1 VEVLQHDASISHA
14 APAPG
19 VRIVVLKHDIA
30 AGKRGTLIEP
40 EGIDQW
46 KMRLDDKSEI
56 TVHVNSFETAPPPVA
71 AVNLKETIEFE
82 YMFRGQPP
90 SAVLSDPNHA
100 AEILQE
106 AANVL
111 KVYDSVIVSI
121 EGHTATPDDKMDDWA
136 FALAQGRADKVKN
149 SFVDLGIA
157 EHRLKP
163 IGLPGRLGS
172 GVAATMLKIVSM

>member
-1 VEVLQHDASISHA
+1 
-14 APAPG
+14 
-19 VRIVVLKHDIA
+19 
-30 AGKRGTLIEP
+30 
-40 EGIDQW
+40 
-46 KMRLDDKSEI
+46 
-56 TVHVNSFETAPPPVA
+56 
-71 AVNLKETIEFE
+71 
-82 YMFRGQPP
+82 
-90 SAVLSDPNHA
+90 
-100 AEILQE
+100 
-106 AANVL
+106 
-111 KVYDSVIVSI
+111 VIVSI